1 MQSEPELVTIQT
13 ASDIQTLP
21 IEEQRPN
28 DSASLDATTDTAVL
42 QKPPIE
48 PYSGKV
54 TLNLEEWRT
63 VATNLRE
70 FLHKMQ
76 MNIRDIHSENYEEM
90 RECEVDTKVIL
101 CNEHLVLETVAHIFF
116 KLTSRISRSANKL

>member
-13 ASDIQTLP
+13 TSDIQTLP
-21 IEEQRPN
+21 IEEQRPTE
-28 DSASLDATTDTAVL
+28 STSQDATTDTAVL

-70 FLHKMQ
+70 FLHQMQ
-76 MNIRDIHSENYEEM
+76 MNIRDIHSDNYEEM

-101 CNEHLVLETVAHIFF
+101 CNGHLVLETRAHILF
-116 KLTSRISRSANKL
+116 KLTSRISRSANKV

>member
-13 ASDIQTLP
+13 TSDIQTLL
-21 IEEQRPN
+21 IEEQRPT
-28 DSASLDATTDTAVL
+28 DSTSQDATTDTVVL
-42 QKPPIE
+42 QEPAIE

-101 CNEHLVLETVAHIFF
+101 S
-116 KLTSRISRSANKL
+116 TSNLF